1 MHVFLLL
8 VCLAMALK
16 AAVDPAPPLAGAQA
30 ILEAAKREVR
40 EIQSL
45 INRTRPEEA
54 WTSLMA
60 IRDDYL
66 PSLRAKLDLLEAK
79 LVELETFWPAVVF
92 KIEGSDIVV
101 SVQGIKAGGLALG
114 AGGPGLRWNPQAW
127 KPIELKP
134 VDGVKLMQQSCDG
147 ELKFVVL
154 SATGIKGELLRIH
167 GEGEPVL
174 WIPSREYI
182 QLVDDQNQRV
192 TEFVVIV
199 W

>member
-8 VCLAMALK
+8 VFLAMALK
-16 AAVDPAPPLAGAQA
+16 AAVDPAPPPAGARA
-30 ILEAAKREVR
+30 VLEQAKREVR

-45 INRTRPEEA
+45 INRARPEEA

-66 PSLRAKLDLLEAK
+66 PSLRARLDFLEEK

-101 SVQGIKAGGLALG
+101 SVQGIKAGGLAVG

-134 VDGVKLMQQSCDG
+134 ASGTKLVEQSCDG

-154 SATGIKGELLRIH
+154 SATGIKGEILRIH

-174 WIPSREYI
+174 WMPSREYI
-182 QLVDDQNQRV
+182 QLVDENNQRV